1 MGDQRTTVDGVE
13 IERLSNS
20 AVRVESGDA
29 RVYVDVFE
37 DALSGD
43 EPPGDVVLST
53 HRHWD
58 HFDPAAIDRVAA
70 ESAAVVVHETSDT
83 SELESGTVV
92 AVGADESHTVDGVRL
107 ETVPAHN
114 LVRMRNPGEPYHP
127 EGAGVGYVFE
137 VGGVSLYHP
146 GDTDPLDHMARI
158 DVDVMFVPI
167 GGAYVQS
174 LADAHWAVHMVQPDV
189 AIPIHYGYVEGAKP
203 DPSGFEEMIA
213 GVNADASLDVEP
225 RVL

>member
-1 MGDQRTTVDGVE
+1 MATRRTTVDGIE

-20 AVRVESGDA
+20 AVRVESPGA
-29 RVYVDVFE
+29 RVYVDVFD

-43 EPPGDVVLST
+43 EPVGDLVLST
-53 HRHWD
+53 HQQWD
-58 HFDPAAIDRVAA
+58 HFDPSAINRVAK
-70 ESAAVVVHETSDT
+70 ESAAVVVHEASDT
-83 SELESGTVV
+83 ADIEHENVVTV
-92 AVGADESHTVDGVRL
+92 AANESHTVVGVPL

-114 LVRMRNPGEPYHP
+114 LVRMRNPDEPFHP
-127 EGAGVGYVFE
+127 EGQGVGYVFE

-174 LADAHWAVHMVQPDV
+174 LGDAHWSVHMVQPDV
-189 AIPIHYGYVEGAKP
+189 AIPIHYGYVDGSRP
-203 DPSGFEEMIA
+203 DPSGFEELIA
-213 GVNADASLDVEP
+213 AVNADAALDVEP

>member
-1 MGDQRTTVDGVE
+1 MGEQRTTVDGVE
-13 IERLSNS
+13 IERLSHS
-20 AVRVESGDA
+20 AVRVESDGT
-29 RVYVDVFE
+29 RVYADVFE

-43 EPPGDVVLST
+43 EPPGDLVLST

-70 ESAAVVVHETSDT
+70 ESAAVVVHEGSDT
-83 SELESGTVV
+83 SELGSGNVV
-92 AVGADESHTVDGVRL
+92 AVGADESHTVAGVPL
-107 ETVPAHN
+107 STVPAHN
-114 LVRMRNPGEPYHP
+114 LVRMRDPGEPFHP
-127 EGAGVGYVFE
+127 EGEGVGYVFE

-158 DVDVMFVPI
+158 DADVMFVPI

-189 AIPIHYGYVEGAKP
+189 AIPIHYGYVDGSRA
-203 DPSGFEEMIA
+203 DPGGFEAMIA
-213 GVNADASLDVEP
+213 GVNDDASLDVEP